1 LPTQNSHFSNVD
13 DHATDANNNMRVIL
27 APMEGVV
34 DNLMRE
40 LLTMHGG
47 YDLCITEF
55 VRVVEQ
61 LLPEKIFYRYCAELH
76 NGCRT
81 QAGTPVRIQLLGQ
94 HPQWMAENAYRAV
107 ELGSHG
113 IDINFGCPAKQVN
126 KSSGGAACL
135 REPEL
140 IYDIVKQVR
149 AAVPSEQLV
158 TAKIRLG
165 WQDSTQ
171 KFEIADAVQQAGA
184 NELTVHGRTKADGY
198 RAAAINWQAIAEIN
212 KFVSIPVI
220 ANGEIWNHA
229 DGQRCRQVTG
239 CNDLMV
245 GRGALNMPNLG
256 EVVKA
261 NADPMP
267 WPEVVTLLQNYCQLE
282 VRGDKEKYLP
292 NRIKQ
297 WFSYLRKQ
305 YPEAVEL
312 FTQLRT
318 LRQSEQVI
326 TTLQNYQ
333 A

>member
-1 LPTQNSHFSNVD
+1 
-13 DHATDANNNMRVIL
+13 MRVIL

-40 LLTMHGG
+40 LLTKQGG
-47 YDLCITEF
+47 YDLCVTEF
-55 VRVVEQ
+55 VRVVNR
-61 LLPEKIFYRYCAELH
+61 LLPEKIFYRYCTELN

-94 HPQWMAENAYRAV
+94 HPEWMAENAHRAV

-113 IDINFGCPAKQVN
+113 LDINFGCPAKQVN

-135 REPEL
+135 KEPEL
-140 IYDIVKQVR
+140 IYQIVKQVR
-149 AAVPSEQLV
+149 DAVDDSQPV

-165 WQDSTQ
+165 WEDTNQ
-171 KFEIADAVQQAGA
+171 KFEITDAVQQAGA
-184 NELTVHGRTKADGY
+184 AELTVHGRTKADGY
-198 RAAAINWQAIAEIN
+198 RAAAINWQAIAEIRER
-212 KFVSIPVI
+212 VDIPVI
-220 ANGEIWNHA
+220 ANGEIWNYA
-229 DGQRCRQVTG
+229 DGLRCQEVTG
-239 CNDLMV
+239 CEDLMV

-256 EVVKA
+256 QVVKH
-261 NADPMP
+261 NAAPMP
-267 WPEVVTLLQNYCQLE
+267 WSDVVALLRHYCQLE

-305 YPEAVEL
+305 YPEAADL
-312 FTQLRT
+312 FGELRT

-326 TTLQNYQ
+326 TTLRDYQ
-333 A
+333 I

>member
-1 LPTQNSHFSNVD
+1 
-13 DHATDANNNMRVIL
+13 MRVIL

-40 LLTMHGG
+40 LLTKQGG
-47 YDLCITEF
+47 YDLCVTEF
-55 VRVVEQ
+55 IRVVEQ

-76 NGCRT
+76 NGCKT

-94 HPQWMAENAYRAV
+94 HPQWMAENAHRAI

-113 IDINFGCPAKQVN
+113 LDINFGCPAKQVN

-140 IYDIVKQVR
+140 IYQIVKQVR
-149 AAVPSEQLV
+149 EAVTPDQPV

-165 WQDSTQ
+165 WEDTNQ

-184 NELTVHGRTKADGY
+184 AELTVHGRTKADGY
-198 RAAAINWQAIAEIN
+198 RANAINWHAIAEIRER
-212 KFVSIPVI
+212 VSIPVI
-220 ANGEIWNHA
+220 ANGEIWNYE
-229 DGQRCRQVTG
+229 DGKRCKEITG
-239 CNDLMV
+239 CEDLMV
-245 GRGALNMPNLG
+245 GRGALNIPNLG
-256 EVVKA
+256 EVVKYNKA
-261 NADPMP
+261 AMP
-267 WPEVVTLLQNYCQLE
+267 WHDVVELLRHYCQLE
-282 VRGDKEKYLP
+282 IRGDKEKYLP

-305 YPEAVEL
+305 YPEAESL
-312 FTQLRT
+312 FLQLRT

-326 TTLQNYQ
+326 DTLKRYQ